1 MTDEYH
7 VHEIS
12 LGFSHDKS
20 MLADFLSRHH
30 LRFED
35 DIEAAYG
42 VIDGKE
48 SLLGCGCC
56 AGSLLK

>member
-12 LGFSHDKS
+12 LGFSHDKA
-20 MLADFLSRHH
+20 MLTDFLSRHH
-30 LRFED
+30 LRFEE

-42 VIDGKE
+42 VFDEEE
-48 SLLGCGCC
+48 SLLGCIGCV
-56 AGSLLK
+56 AL